1 MKYELYLPI
10 RRTGRE
16 TRADR
21 RLHCCRK
28 CPTSASCSLQ
38 AYISGVLFRV
48 YGTMMSKLLR
58 GTPIWITQPLTLDI
72 GHQSIL
78 LRIELYLS
86 RLSPGL
92 REHINLEFRRLLLQ
106 LRRRWGQQRRCRRGR
121 RRRQAQPYPLQ
132 SLHGWVRSIS
142 PALFIDI
149 AITFPSLC
157 AEEDAVQS
165 A

>member
-1 MKYELYLPI
+1 MLK
-10 RRTGRE
+10 
-16 TRADR
+16 
-21 RLHCCRK
+21 
-28 CPTSASCSLQ
+28 
-38 AYISGVLFRV
+38 
-48 YGTMMSKLLR
+48 MLR
-58 GTPIWITQPLTLDI
+58 GMEIKGVSTLMLKMSRGMEIKITQPLTLDL

-106 LRRRWGQQRRCRRGR
+106 LRRRWGQKRRCRRGR

-157 AEEDAVQS
+157 AEEDAV
-165 A
+165 